1 MPRKSF
7 ITSMAVIVALG
18 LATQGFT
25 QSGRS
30 SRPDPSKNSPEITNE
45 EWYAAVADWT
55 GRKTIRFYGRNGSAT
70 GRADTKD
77 STIRFL
83 RQGCGPGP
91 CGGESTRRCGTRP
104 LAGPKLGWD
113 SRLRPYSIALSG
125 RLLGRGDYPHGFS
138 TIRTLRRRIIIPIS
152 LSAGCFPA
160 KLPPTKLSR
169 KVGKATQAD
178 AGRQCVPLH

>member
-30 SRPDPSKNSPEITNE
+30 SRPDPSKNTPEITNE

-77 STIRFL
+77 STIRFYGKDAVRGRAAANQL
-83 RQGCGPGP
+83 GDAVRDHLPGQ
-91 CGGESTRRCGTRP
+91 S
-104 LAGPKLGWD
+104 
-113 SRLRPYSIALSG
+113 
-125 RLLGRGDYPHGFS
+125 
-138 TIRTLRRRIIIPIS
+138 
-152 LSAGCFPA
+152 
-160 KLPPTKLSR
+160 
-169 KVGKATQAD
+169 
-178 AGRQCVPLH
+178 